1 MIICQIQYFGVRA
14 RSWVRLPKAYYF
26 WLPQNPTKKRPK
38 YAGPIYFHADVYF
51 RDDFRNCPK
60 IQRKRPKY
68 AGPICFHADVYFRDD
83 FRDRPK
89 IQQKRPIYAG
99 PIYFQRMYIS
109 EMILEIAPKSNKTGP
124 IMPAR
129 FISTRMYKE
138 RIFVPVF
145 TNFAA
150 TLAWQPSA
158 ASLAPRS
165 KKRVKLL
172 KSLSWCHKR
181 WKDVHINTDTSSF
194 GLKFLVNIS

>member
-1 MIICQIQYFGVRA
+1 MIFLVT
-14 RSWVRLPKAYYF
+14 PKYN
-26 WLPQNPTKKRPK
+26 LKRPK
-38 YAGPIYFHADVYF
+38 YAGPIYLHADVYL
-51 RDDFRNCPK
+51 
-60 IQRKRPKY
+60 I
-68 AGPICFHADVYFRDD
+68 DD

-138 RIFVPVF
+138 RIFMPVF

-150 TLAWQPSA
+150 TLARQPSA
-158 ASLAPRS
+158 ASLTPR
-165 KKRVKLL
+165 L
-172 KSLSWCHKR
+172 KNW
-181 WKDVHINTDTSSF
+181 N
-194 GLKFLVNIS
+194 